1 MSLEEP
7 APQIDILAGYLRAD
21 QKDLKSFVEIL
32 ATKLTDAF
40 PDRVKVQRKGL
51 PGTARPVVAIT
62 MTFAES
68 QFVLE
73 NNKGQVSTRRRKMV
87 RGVALNTDELRLDE
101 WIDQL
106 SAALVEESAHSERDR
121 LALQT
126 LLES

>member
-1 MSLEEP
+1 MSIDES

-32 ATKLTDAF
+32 AKKLTDAF

-51 PGTARPVVAIT
+51 PGTSRPVVSIT
-62 MTFAES
+62 ITFAES
-68 QFVLE
+68 QFVLD

-87 RGVALNTDELRLDE
+87 RGVALNTDELRLDV

-106 SAALVEESAHSERDR
+106 SAALVDEAALNERDR
-121 LALQT
+121 VALQQ
-126 LLES
+126 LLEA